1 MSNVETNNM
10 KVQTLQFFTLK
21 IYLHRRRRPIELDGL
36 TQDEVNNFNANA
48 TAKMFVKYGPVL
60 IRTEAIDYV
69 VITPSH

>member
-1 MSNVETNNM
+1 MDKTETNDM
-10 KVQTLQFFTLK
+10 KLRTSQLFTLK
-21 IYLHRRRRPIELDGL
+21 IYLHQHRRPIELDGL

-60 IRTEAIDYV
+60 IRSEAIDYV